1 MGTWNIRKIYGNDL
15 AMDIEPE
22 VKAVFSVLNVQD
34 GIEKILLFYQDI
46 EEDEKYVLWFVIGD
60 ILWNHGLLNDEIKE
74 KVNEAIEYTEKI
86 NEKCYYSSETIAE
99 FKKKINSS
107 QPKGKKIP
115 KPKVTHSK
123 WKNGDILAYKLV
135 NLKYLPPQYDI
146 ANKYMLIHVVSVW
159 SLPVS
164 RILKTDFYDE
174 FTTVM
179 LFNWVGELIDAN
191 KLNFDKL
198 DYLPIRIQKRTND
211 EDIIYMKGG
220 LSNSPVKGTIWNIE
234 KIGNIGE
241 FKGQLDELKNGGN
254 IQQLEF
260 NLFCLEKDKY
270 IVKDNIFIKK

>member
-260 NLFCLEKDKY
+260 NLF
-270 IVKDNIFIKK
+270 